1 MTKGRARCLAGPARP
16 TWCQSPYAAGTR
28 TPCHGRSDLFVHPV
42 RRTPHKAAATEAK
55 ALCTQCPIRAACAEH
70 AIRRG
75 ETDGIW
81 GGLTPAERRARV
93 RPDCGTESGWRSHV
107 QRGESCLTCREAH
120 DDRLRAQRLKR
131 LAHEHAEHGG
141 SLAGYRLEGLLGLPT
156 CVRCRAV
163 RQEYYADR
171 PSAAKWY
178 RRGSTIRS
186 ADAA

>member
-1 MTKGRARCLAGPARP
+1 MIDAIVPAFLARLPA
-16 TWCQSPYAAGTR
+16 SVR
-28 TPCHGRSDLFVHPV
+28 TPCHGHGDLYVHSIRS
-42 RRTPHKAAATEAK
+42 TPSATNVGKAKVLCAA
-55 ALCTQCPIRAACAEH
+55 CPIKAACADH

-141 SLAGYRLEGLLGLPT
+141 SLAGYRLELLLGLPT

-163 RQEYYADR
+163 RQEYYAER
-171 PSAAKWY
+171 PHTAKWY
-178 RRGSTIRS
+178 RRGMADRS
-186 ADAA
+186 AEAA